1 MTNIEAA
8 KEILALCDWDFE
20 QEAISGSGF
29 KSYTVKDEA
38 VASIEG
44 MRAFRLPRNQFQ
56 NTQMA
61 AEYLARRWG
70 AWAVDLASQLHTI
83 MENPDKIARLYAL
96 SLLFPIAEGG
106 Q

>member
-1 MTNIEAA
+1 MP
-8 KEILALCDWDFE
+8 
-20 QEAISGSGF
+20 GF
-29 KSYTVKDEA
+29 KSYTVKGEA

-44 MRAFRLPRNQFQ
+44 IRAFRLPRNQSQ
-56 NTQMA
+56 STQMV

-70 AWAVDLASQLHTI
+70 AWTVDLASQLYTI

-96 SLLFPIAEGG
+96 SLLFPIVEGG